1 MDHLGNR
8 EIWCSYVLEPTSQS
22 STKKAISTGICPQ
35 KILLKPNRKHTQVAR
50 PSKISP
56 ILEYQ
61 GSAPLLNQLVLRFP
75 AHSDLYL
82 KEKRA
87 QEVSYLSIHILTGR
101 LSNYDV
107 YCHEDDDDDFDDGW
121 IKNKIDLDFHFRPS
135 WERLEIYCNAL
146 LYLCVS
152 LLIWCWDWSTQK
164 VMIDTKIIKM
174 GN

>member
-1 MDHLGNR
+1 MDHPGNR
-8 EIWCSYVLEPTSQS
+8 EIYCSYVLEHTSQS
-22 STKKAISTGICPQ
+22 STKK
-35 KILLKPNRKHTQVAR
+35 PNRKHTEVAR

-56 ILEYQ
+56 ILQYQ
-61 GSAPLLNQLVLRFP
+61 GSASLLNQLVLRFP
-75 AHSDLYL
+75 VHSDLYL

-135 WERLEIYCNAL
+135 
-146 LYLCVS
+146 
-152 LLIWCWDWSTQK
+152 
-164 VMIDTKIIKM
+164 
-174 GN
+174 